1 MTYYIIGDLERSPL
15 VNGERKTNLIMT
27 EELDIFIEYEYVLHR
42 MKLC

>member
-1 MTYYIIGDLERSPL
+1 MVRE
-15 VNGERKTNLIMT
+15 KTNLIMT